1 LSSYLLN
8 TIYFG
13 KKKCYNAIMN
23 IQFMLTYL
31 LVFGVGLSS
40 IIVCSRLVKKYQVKY
55 LSSYLYFLITINI
68 AALYG
73 DVPENFAAFFGNYPQ
88 IMKLGGILAALLGT
102 PMLLT
107 AIYMFANLI
116 NGFLDRKLSKTFKIL
131 YFIFFGCIFMMF
143 VLLTTHYFETRDD
156 RLIMMIMGY
165 SMKVYIIIFL
175 GIIGY
180 MFLKIKELPDRSKRR
195 ALGIFGCFYAM
206 HFSFMF
212 CYSMP
217 DCLLSGIPQNL
228 FLLLFFTW
236 HFLPL
241 LYLQRFLKQRPVE
254 FLSSGLAEDGE
265 GLETFFSTYNI
276 SSREREIIDLMLK
289 GRSNK
294 EIEDQLFISINTVRN
309 HIYNIYRKLGIRNRV
324 ELVNFIR
331 MALK

>member
-1 LSSYLLN
+1 MS
-8 TIYFG
+8 
-13 KKKCYNAIMN
+13 
-23 IQFMLTYL
+23 IQYMLTYL

-40 IIVCSRLVKKYQVKY
+40 IIVCGRLVKKYQVQY

-68 AALYG
+68 AVLYG
-73 DVPENFAAFFGNYPQ
+73 DVPENFAVFFGNSPQ
-88 IMKLGGILAALLGT
+88 IMKLGGILTALLGT

-116 NGFLDRKLSKTFKIL
+116 NGLLDRKLSKTFKIF
-131 YFIFFGCIFMMF
+131 YFIFFGCIFMMV
-143 VLLTTHYFETRDD
+143 VLLTTYYFETGDD
-156 RLIMMIMGY
+156 RLIMIIIGY

-180 MFLKIKELPDRSKRR
+180 MFLKIKELPDGSKRR
-195 ALGIFGCFYAM
+195 ALRIFGGFYAM
-206 HFSFMF
+206 HFSFVF

-217 DCLLSGIPQNL
+217 HCLLSGMPLNL

-236 HFLPL
+236 HFMPL
-241 LYLQRFLKQRPVE
+241 LYLQRFLKQRQFE
-254 FLSSGLAEDGE
+254 ILSSGIAQDGE

-276 SSREREIIDLMLK
+276 SSREREIIDLLLK
-289 GRSNK
+289 GKSNK
-294 EIEDQLFISINTVRN
+294 EIEDKLFISINTVRN

-331 MALK
+331 IALK